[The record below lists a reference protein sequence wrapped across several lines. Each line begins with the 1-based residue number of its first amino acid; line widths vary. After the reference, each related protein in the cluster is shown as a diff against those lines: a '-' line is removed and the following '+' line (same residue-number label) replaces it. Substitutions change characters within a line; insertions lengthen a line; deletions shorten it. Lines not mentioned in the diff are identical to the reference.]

1 MIEISLPLMHILIT
15 GGAGFLGS
23 HLTKRLL
30 NEGHKVT
37 VVDNFITGSKSNLP
51 VDKDLTIVDKDV
63 SDISY
68 HTLQGLRQID
78 QIYHLASPASPN
90 HHSPISYHALPME
103 TMMVNTVGTHRMLE
117 MAEWQG
123 AKFLFASTSECYG
136 DPEVTPQPESYNGN
150 VSTTGPRSVYDEAK
164 RFGETLT
171 AHYWRKQGVDA
182 RIVRIFNTYGP
193 QMATADMRMINNFIH
208 QALRGDPLTLFGDGS
223 QTRSLTYVD
232 DTIEGMIRL
241 MNYEKTKGEVV
252 NIGSSEEHTV
262 REYAEL
268 VKEITGSQSEIVCA
282 EDLPDHD
289 PKMRRADI
297 SKAKRL
303 LNWEPKVPLRD
314 GLKKMVE
321 WVRSTL

>member
-1 MIEISLPLMHILIT
+1 MHILIT

-37 VVDNFITGSKSNLP
+37 VIDNFITGSKSNLP

-136 DPEVTPQPESYNGN
+136 DPEVTPQSETYNGN

-182 RIVRIFNTYGP
+182 RIVRIFNTFGP
-193 QMATADMRMINNFIH
+193 QMATADMRMISNFIH
-208 QALRGDPLTLFGDGS
+208 QALRGDPITLFGDGT

-232 DTIEGMIRL
+232 DTIEGIVRL
-241 MNYEKTKGEVV
+241 MNYEHTKGEVV
-252 NIGSSEEHTV
+252 NIGSSDEHSV

-268 VKEITGSQSEIVCA
+268 VKEITGSASEIVCA
-282 EDLPDHD
+282 EDLPDTD

-297 SKAKRL
+297 SKAKKL
-303 LNWEPKVPLRD
+303 IDWEPKVALHD
-314 GLKKMVE
+314 GLNQMVK
-321 WVRSTL
+321 WVKTTT

>member
-1 MIEISLPLMHILIT
+1 
-15 GGAGFLGS
+15 
-23 HLTKRLL
+23 
-30 NEGHKVT
+30 VT